1 MSDVFVSY
9 SHVDR
14 TFVRR
19 LHEALTG
26 LGKQVWVDD
35 HGIPPA
41 SRWADYLK
49 EAIET
54 ADSFVFVISPDS
66 ASSIECRKELDHAA
80 SLGKRIIPVN
90 FRAFSFDQLPAVLV
104 DRQFVP
110 GRGVFE
116 DDFETSL
123 HLLVAA
129 IETDLDWVQEHT
141 RWGTKAIEWDEHDR
155 GRSLLVGGSELRAA
169 ETWLAR
175 GPGKQPEPT
184 ALQNAFVLASRRASD
199 RRQRSLLG
207 GVSAALVV
215 SLALGG
221 LALFQWNQAV
231 SNQEIAES
239 RQEAAESESALSSD
253 PELSTLLALQALRI
267 RPTAQ
272 AVTALRDALPQ
283 LQVRRTLTGAAP
295 MQSAVFSPN
304 GAEVATA
311 DLDGDATIWSAS
323 TGKRLRV
330 LHTPRGVSISTV
342 AFGSTGT
349 ELVTA
354 GVDGTARIWST
365 ATGQQRVVLGEPG
378 GTPLNDAVF
387 SPNGAEV
394 VVADLDNNV
403 TIWSAST
410 GRVIETL
417 RVPGQDGVN
426 TVMFSRNGSE
436 VVTAAGNAA
445 RTWSVQSAK
454 QLMVFAEPGG
464 ASVNGAAFSPSG
476 TLIVTASGDGT
487 ARIWNA
493 VSGQQ
498 RQVLGG
504 LEDPVLNGAAFSP
517 NSREVVTASAGGTAT
532 TWDAASGKSILVLSG
547 HRGPVSAASFSPSG
561 SEVVTA
567 SDDGTAKIW
576 DARPVGTRRV
586 FTDPTRAALGCGGFN
601 RSGTEVVAAVA
612 KGSGVADIWDVVTG
626 RLVHRLE
633 DSTGAT
639 FPDAIDFS
647 PNGKELV
654 TASETDGT
662 ATVWSAV
669 TGRQLLVLRSPGRA
683 SLYTAMFSPGG
694 AEIVT
699 SSDDDTARIWSAATG
714 SQVRVITEPEGKV
727 TEPVILSAA
736 FNRSGSELVTASI
749 DGTARIWSAATGK
762 ELQVMAEPRQ
772 ATVITAAFSPN
783 GSEVLTSSVD
793 GTARIW
799 SAATG
804 KQLEVMT
811 EPGGAQL
818 YSAAFSPDGSEV
830 VTSSADGSAR
840 IWSAATGEQLTVF
853 ETGSGVNDSQFS
865 PNGTEVMST
874 TESGNAIVW
883 STELAGT
890 VSTLE
895 RVAHSL
901 VERQLTAAERRAYL

>member
-9 SHVDR
+9 SHLDR

-19 LHEALTG
+19 LHTALTG
-26 LGKQVWVDD
+26 REKEVWVDD

-41 SRWADYLK
+41 SKWADYLK

-66 ASSIECRKELDHAA
+66 ASSVECRKELDYAA
-80 SLGKRIIPVN
+80 SLGKRIIPLN
-90 FRAFSFDQLPAVLV
+90 LRASPFDQLPPVLM

-110 GRGVFE
+110 GRGLFE
-116 DDFETSL
+116 DDFATSL
-123 HLLVAA
+123 DLLVAA
-129 IETDLDWVQEHT
+129 IETDLEWVQEHT
-141 RWGTKAIEWDEHDR
+141 RWGTKAIEWDEHER

-207 GVSAALVV
+207 GVSAALVL
-215 SLALGG
+215 SLVLGG
-221 LALFQWNQAV
+221 LALFQWDQAV
-231 SNQEIAES
+231 SNQKIAQS
-239 RQEAAESESALSSD
+239 RQEAAESEAALSSD
-253 PELSTLLALQALRI
+253 PELSTLLALQALRV

-283 LQVRRTLTGAAP
+283 LQVRKTLTGAAP
-295 MQSAVFSPN
+295 MQTAVFSPN

-311 DLDGDATIWSAS
+311 DLDGNVVIWSAS
-323 TGKRLRV
+323 TGESLRA

-342 AFGSTGT
+342 VFDATGT

-354 GVDGTARIWST
+354 GVDGTARIWNA
-365 ATGQQRVVLGEPG
+365 ATGQQRMVLGEPG
-378 GTPLNDAVF
+378 GTPLNDAEF

-394 VVADLDNNV
+394 VVTNLDNNV
-403 TIWSAST
+403 VIWSSSA
-410 GRVIETL
+410 GKVLEVL

-426 TVMFSRNGSE
+426 TAMFSPNGSE

-445 RTWSVQSAK
+445 RVWSVHTSK
-454 QLMVFAEPGG
+454 QLMVFKEPGG
-464 ASVNGAAFSPSG
+464 ASVNGAAFSPDG

-498 RQVLGG
+498 RQVLGS
-504 LEDPVLNGAAFSP
+504 LEDPVLNRAAFSP
-517 NSREVVTASAGGTAT
+517 SGRGVVTASVGGTAT
-532 TWDAASGKSILVLSG
+532 TWDAVSGKSILVLSG
-547 HRGPVSAASFSPSG
+547 HKGPVSTASFSPSG

-567 SDDGTAKIW
+567 SYDGTAKIW
-576 DARPVGTRRV
+576 DAQPVGTRQV
-586 FTDPTRAALGCGGFN
+586 LADPTRAPLDCGGFN
-601 RSGTEVVAAVA
+601 RSGTEVLAAVA
-612 KGSGVADIWDVVTG
+612 KGSGVADIWNTITG
-626 RLVHRLE
+626 RLAHRLE

-639 FPDAIDFS
+639 FPDAVDFS
-647 PNGKELV
+647 PNGKEFV

-662 ATVWSAV
+662 ATLWSAL
-669 TGRQLLVLRSPGRA
+669 TGRQLMVLQNPGRA
-683 SLYTAMFSPGG
+683 SFYTAMFSPDG

-699 SSDDDTARIWSAATG
+699 SSDDDTARIWNIATG
-714 SQVRVITEPEGKV
+714 RQVRVITEPEGKV
-727 TEPVILSAA
+727 NEPVLLSAA
-736 FNRSGSELVTASI
+736 FSHSGSELVTASI

-762 ELQVMAEPRQ
+762 QLAVVAEPRR
-772 ATVITAAFSPN
+772 ATVITAAFSPD

-804 KQLEVMT
+804 KQLAVMA
-811 EPGGAQL
+811 EPGGAHL
-818 YSAAFSPDGSEV
+818 YSAAFNPNGSEV

-865 PNGTEVMST
+865 PDGTEVLST
-874 TESGNAIVW
+874 TQSGSAIIW
-883 STELAGT
+883 STELAGP

-901 VERQLTAAERRAYL
+901 VDRQLTAAERKAYL